1 MSATEDLKK
10 HGIKITDARKTVL
23 EFLQSNIPG
32 HFSAEEI
39 HKKLSIDHDFGI
51 ATIYR
56 TLTQLESVRLII
68 RHSFADGLSV
78 YEANHDEHHD
88 HAVCLTCG
96 KVIEFRDEDVAQ
108 RHQDIAKKIGFEPV
122 RHNYV
127 LYGYCQKSC
136 YPDTED

>member
-10 HGIKITDARKTVL
+10 HGIKVTDARKTVL

-39 HKKLSIDHDFGI
+39 HKKLSENNDFGI

-56 TLTQLESVRLII
+56 TLIQLESVRLII

-96 KVIEFRDEDVAQ
+96 KVFEFRDQDVEQ
-108 RHQDIAKKIGFEPV
+108 RHKEIAKKIGFQPI
-122 RHNYV
+122 RHTYV
-127 LYGYCQKSC
+127 LYGYCQDGCQPES
-136 YPDTED
+136 DD